1 MSKTIDL
8 QIEKSRLL
16 IDGVRKHLNELQDKG
31 FSAAELDQMAADL
44 DALKAANIECDKV
57 REELSKHV
65 KKVNSM
71 MDTVKTIFA
80 EKKKIIKQN
89 YLQEQWIKYGVQDKR

>member
-16 IDGVRKHLNELQDKG
+16 IDGVRKNLGELQSKG
-31 FSAAELDQMAADL
+31 FSAAELDKMSADL
-44 DALKAANIECDKV
+44 DALKVANIECDKV

-65 KKVNSM
+65 KHVNSI
-71 MDTVKTIFA
+71 MDTVKTMFA

-89 YLQEQWIKYGVQDKR
+89 YMQEQWIKYGVQDKR

>member
-16 IDGVRKHLNELQDKG
+16 IDGARKHLSELQNKG
-31 FSAAELDQMAADL
+31 FSAAELDKMAADL
-44 DALKAANIECDKV
+44 ELLKAANVECDKV
-57 REELSKHV
+57 REELSKRV
-65 KKVNSM
+65 KNCNTI
-71 MDTVKTIFA
+71 MDTVKNMFA

-89 YLQEQWIKYGVQDKR
+89 YVQEQWAKYGVQDKR